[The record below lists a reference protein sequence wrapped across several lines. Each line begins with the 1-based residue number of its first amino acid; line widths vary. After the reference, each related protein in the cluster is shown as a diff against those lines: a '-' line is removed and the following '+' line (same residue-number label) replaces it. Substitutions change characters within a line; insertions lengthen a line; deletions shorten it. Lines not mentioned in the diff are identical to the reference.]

1 MALPSQPT
9 TTMASPRPLHSGK
22 KVSAPGFAGGGGQPS
37 PYMEPSPTTQTK
49 RLSNKK
55 LEKSFSHD
63 VLMTGTETSPVSDKK
78 NSDGGPSPYLEPTT
92 SPKKPRKIF
101 GTSDRKLSVPQRGE
115 RDTRGHTL
123 PHPNNRDHGNFAYV
137 PPEVRACISKKK
149 LLNKKSMEG
158 NNVNLYLNLTLHLD

>member
-9 TTMASPRPLHSGK
+9 TTRASP
-22 KVSAPGFAGGGGQPS
+22 PGFAGGGQPS
-37 PYMEPSPTTQTK
+37 PYMEPSPTTQMK
-49 RLSNKK
+49 RLPNKK

-123 PHPNNRDHGNFAYV
+123 PHPNNRDHGNFAYM
-137 PPEVRACISKKK
+137 PPEVRTCISKKTF
-149 LLNKKSMEG
+149 KKIDGGKQCEFVPQPYSTFG
-158 NNVNLYLNLTLHLD
+158 LRIKNVE

>member
-1 MALPSQPT
+1 MALPSP
-9 TTMASPRPLHSGK
+9 SPRPLHGGK
-22 KVSAPGFAGGGGQPS
+22 KVSAPGFAGGGQPS
-37 PYMEPSPTTQTK
+37 PYMEPSPTTQIK
-49 RLSNKK
+49 RLPNKK

-123 PHPNNRDHGNFAYV
+123 PHPNNKDHGNFAYM
-137 PPEVRACISKKK
+137 PPEVRACISKKNLK
-149 LLNKKSMEG
+149 NKKIDGGKQCEFVPQPYSTFG
-158 NNVNLYLNLTLHLD
+158 LRIKNVE